1 MFCKSRG
8 HGLHEWVMV
17 EGQKAISFATTCS
30 SYMFVFVALLYV
42 TLVIFL
48 CLQFPQNKKN

>member
-8 HGLHEWVMV
+8 HGLHEWIMV
-17 EGQKAISFATTCS
+17 EGQKAISFAPTYS
-30 SYMFVFVALLYV
+30 SYMFVFVTLLYV

-48 CLQFPQNKKN
+48 CLRFSQNKY